1 MPLDGAIESATAAL
15 GRLLPQEVQEICSY
29 IEEPQVPDEVQQ
41 AASAASAALREAK
54 AAVELLKTERQA
66 AFEAARTAQAPPAEL
81 RAAVEAVCTMLEA
94 RPDFHDA
101 QSRCELASS
110 SPRARLELGSISP
123 IGGIC
128 SISSVTFRSPPD
140 LLRQAAQG
148 ARLLR

>member
-1 MPLDGAIESATAAL
+1 MPLDGAIDAATAAL
-15 GRLLPQEVQEICSY
+15 GRLLPSEVAEVCSY
-29 IEEPQVPDEVQQ
+29 IEEPTVPEEVQQ
-41 AASAASAALREAK
+41 AAAAASVALK
-54 AAVELLKTERQA
+54 AATAAVAELKGARKP
-66 AFEAARTAQAPPAEL
+66 AFEAARTVQAPPDAL
-81 RAAVEAVCTMLEA
+81 RASVEAVCTMLEA